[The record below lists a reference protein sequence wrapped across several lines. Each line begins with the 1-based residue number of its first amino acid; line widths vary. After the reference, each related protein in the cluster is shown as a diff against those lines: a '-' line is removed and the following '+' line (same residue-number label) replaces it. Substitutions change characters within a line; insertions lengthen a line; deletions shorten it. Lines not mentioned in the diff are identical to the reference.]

1 MSNVENWVEMKG
13 ICKRFGGVLALD
25 NASLGV
31 RKGEIHALMGEN
43 GAGKSTL
50 MKILAGSL
58 SKDEGTISLG
68 GKQINLKSPKD
79 GIENG
84 ISIIYQE
91 LMLVGDLS
99 VAENIFLDKLSK
111 NKKII
116 DFKELRKKAQ
126 TYLDQ
131 IGFSNIRATDEVA
144 DLTVASQQV
153 VEICKALSRN
163 ASVLILDEPTSVLSN
178 NEVVHLF
185 EVLRKLREDGVAII
199 YISHRLEEVM
209 ELCDR
214 ITIMRDGRYIDTVNT
229 QDITKEQLANMM
241 VGRELQDYYPP
252 RESHIGPVSFK
263 VENICV
269 KGKVHNVSFE
279 VHEGEVLGINGL
291 VGAGRTEAIRAI
303 FGEDKRD
310 SGKIY
315 LNGKEIAIHNPRNSI
330 RHGIGLLP
338 EDRKTQGVLLE
349 LPIRN
354 NITLGCLKQFKTA
367 FWKLSGKKETEYVND
382 MIEQL
387 SIKVGSMD
395 DDVSSL
401 SGGNQQK
408 VAIAKLLASD
418 CKVLLLDEPTR
429 GVDVGAKREI
439 YKIINEFAAKKYSIV
454 MISSEMQEI
463 MGMCDRVVIMRNG
476 EIKGELKREEFS
488 EENLI
493 AYSMGVK

>member
-1 MSNVENWVEMKG
+1 MSSTQNWVEMDD
-13 ICKRFGGVLALD
+13 ICKRFGGVVALD
-25 NASLGV
+25 HASLHV

-58 SKDEGTISLG
+58 SKDEGNISIG
-68 GKQINLKSPKD
+68 GEKINLRNPKD
-79 GIENG
+79 GIANG

-99 VAENIFLDKLSK
+99 VAENIFLDKLGK
-111 NKKII
+111 DKKIV
-116 DFKELRKKAQ
+116 DFKELRTKAQ
-126 TYLDQ
+126 KYLDQ
-131 IGFSNIRATDEVA
+131 IGFSDIKATDEVSS
-144 DLTVASQQV
+144 LSVASQQV

-185 EVLRKLREDGVAII
+185 EVLRKLKEDGVAII

-214 ITIMRDGRYIDTVNT
+214 ITIMRDGRYIDTVET
-229 QDITKEQLANMM
+229 KDITKEQLANMM

-252 RESHIGPVSFK
+252 RDVEIGPVSFK
-263 VENICV
+263 VENINV

-279 VHEGEVLGINGL
+279 VREGEVLGINGL

-303 FGEDKRD
+303 FGEDKKD

-315 LNGKEIAIHNPRNSI
+315 LNGKEIVIRNPRQSI
-330 RHGIGLLP
+330 RNGIGLLP

-354 NITLGCLKQFKTA
+354 NITLGCLKLFKTV
-367 FWKLSGKKETEYVND
+367 FFKLSGKKETEYVNK
-382 MIEQL
+382 MIDQL
-387 SIKVGSMD
+387 SIKVGSIE

-418 CKVLLLDEPTR
+418 CKILLLDEPTR

-463 MGMCDRVVIMRNG
+463 MGMCDRVIIMRNG
-476 EIKGELKREEFS
+476 EVKGELQKKDFS
-488 EENLI
+488 ENNLI